1 MSEAQA
7 PQPPRRRGFLADYAN
22 LIASRYLGVAIGAV
36 RGVVVP
42 ALLEPAAYGTYK
54 ALLMIPP
61 FVRAGHLGAVSGLS
75 RQIPF
80 YRGRNDEERLRRAVR
95 VGYTFSIGSALLA
108 CLVMT
113 VYGLAVDD
121 AVLSAAVFLFLGVI
135 VTEQQISFRDTWLTG
150 HERFVVASRLRLL
163 QTAVGATFAITGAWA
178 FGLLGL
184 IGGIALAGLV
194 SLAAF
199 RRASGLGFPGL
210 SWDPEITRELLSV
223 GFPLLI
229 TGLLANV
236 LYSVDR
242 VVILRFLGTEAM
254 GFYAL
259 AITFVGY
266 LNDLSTLASRVIFP
280 RIVVKLGAD
289 EPLENVKKY
298 VYFPMAATS
307 YLFPLL
313 IVVVH
318 FSGIWIFRTFFPK
331 YEAGAAALEILTF
344 VVLPHTHFLANMNL
358 VVAMRKQAGMLWIY
372 PASIVVTA
380 AFGLA
385 AIFLDAGLAG
395 IAASNVLGFLTCSSL
410 LFVYTERKLLG
421 SERPFRRYLRC
432 YGPTAFAALLI
443 AGAELALPDHRTGV
457 WASLAATAAVLAAYA
472 PVAWL
477 GWRHD
482 EEFRGFAAMFKRA
495 GRVL

>member
-1 MSEAQA
+1 MSDAKSD
-7 PQPPRRRGFLADYAN
+7 PSKRRRGFLADYVN
-22 LIASRYLGVAIGAV
+22 LIASRYLGVAVGAI

-80 YRGRNDEERLRRAVR
+80 YRGRQDEERLRRAVK
-95 VGYTFSIGSALLA
+95 VGYTFSIGSAILA
-108 CLVMT
+108 CIGMT
-113 VYGLAVDD
+113 LYGLAVDD
-121 AVLSAAVFLFLGVI
+121 AVLRAAIFLFLGVI
-135 VTEQQISFRDTWLTG
+135 VTEQQVSFRDTWLTG

-163 QTAVGATFAITGAWA
+163 QTIVGAAFAIAGAWA

-184 IGGIALAGLV
+184 VAGVALAGLV
-194 SLAAF
+194 SLFAF

-210 SWDPEITRELLSV
+210 AWDPEITRELLSV
-223 GFPLLI
+223 GFPLLV

-242 VVILRFLGTEAM
+242 LVILQFLGTEAM

-307 YLFPLL
+307 YLFPFL
-313 IVVVH
+313 IICVH
-318 FSGIWIFRTFFPK
+318 FAGIWVFRTFFPK
-331 YEAGAAALEILTF
+331 YVAGAAALEILTF

-358 VVAMRKQAGMLWIY
+358 VVAMRRQAGMLWIY

-380 AFGLA
+380 GFGLGA
-385 AIFLDAGLAG
+385 VFLETGLAG
-395 IAASNVLGFLTCSSL
+395 IATSNVLGFLTCSSL
-410 LFVYTERKLLG
+410 LFAYTERNLLG
-421 SERPFRRYLRC
+421 STRPLRRYLRC
-432 YGPTAFAALLI
+432 YGPTTFAALLI
-443 AGAELALPDHRTGV
+443 AAAELGLPDHR
-457 WASLAATAAVLAAYA
+457 ASLSATVLVTLGVLAAYA
-472 PVAWL
+472 PIAWL

-482 EEFRGFAAMFKRA
+482 EEFRGFAAMFRRA